1 MFFLEDVAQLVLWL
15 LLGLTWVNLVFLCFV
30 FYRRLSRK
38 RYFAA
43 KDAAREHYRPMI
55 SQFAAGHIPVEAAA
69 AVLRNARTVPEQD
82 AVRDALF
89 LEAAPA
95 DRERTTELLFA
106 LGMVEA
112 WAKQAYGKRQ
122 AQDVVRRALRHEAA
136 PLAPANSTARRATR
150 SSLRMLA
157 VPRAL
162 AVNRLAHLRPE
173 VAQVFAAEA
182 LKDPSPEVR
191 RVAVRALGRTRH
203 PAGVPLLAAEIE
215 RSFAAGNDISLRT
228 AKAALVA
235 YNLEDLH
242 LFVPLLRHPSRRM
255 RFVVVDTV
263 RQIAER
269 AARKA
274 PLNRND
280 FPIEMHQLLLNELA
294 RDEFADVRARTA
306 SVLRHFRDAAAVEAL
321 RKLTT
326 DEDEFVRLHA
336 VRACGDPYLPQLL
349 SAVTDRLGDPRWR
362 VREAAVKSITAFG
375 QAGDQELY
383 RYFIQSPDRYACEQ
397 LAEEIQR
404 RGLVLQLMDLLQ
416 ASTSGRASPGSS
428 AHHGAQLATAV
439 FQKLVMLGK
448 GSLLLHAAQS
458 PELDANT
465 RLKLLDLVAAQP
477 TQLTLSTF
485 AYLAQTDP
493 GPVGEHAAELLRHIS
508 EASRAAAAGSD
519 HA

>member
-1 MFFLEDVAQLVLWL
+1 VFFLEDVTQLVLWL
-15 LLGLTWVNLVFLCFV
+15 LLGLTWVNLVFLCFL

-38 RYFAA
+38 RYFEA

-55 SQFAAGHIPVEAAA
+55 AQFAAGDIAVEAAA
-69 AVLRNARTVPEQD
+69 AVLRNARTIPEQD

-89 LEAAPA
+89 AEAAPT

-112 WAKQAYGKRQ
+112 WAKEAFGKRQ
-122 AQDVVRRALRHEAA
+122 AQGVIQRALRHEVT
-136 PLAPANSTARRATR
+136 PLAASSNGASRRSTT
-150 SSLRMLA
+150 SGLRLLA

-182 LKDPSPEVR
+182 LKDASPEVR

-203 PAGVPLLAAEIE
+203 PAAVPLLAAEIE
-215 RSFAAGNDISLRT
+215 RSFAAGNDISLRST
-228 AKAALVA
+228 KAALA
-235 YNLEDLH
+235 GYSIEDLH
-242 LFVPLLRHPSRRM
+242 LFVPLLRHPNQRM
-255 RFVVVDTV
+255 RFVIVDTI

-280 FPIEMHQLLLNELA
+280 FPMEMHQLLLNELA

-306 SVLRHFRDAAAVEAL
+306 SILRHFRDAAAVEAL

-326 DEDEFVRLHA
+326 DEDEFVRMHA
-336 VRACGDPYLPQLL
+336 IRACGDPFLPQLL
-349 SAVTDRLGDPRWR
+349 PAITDRLGDPRWR

-404 RGLVLQLMDLLQ
+404 RGLVLGLMDLLQ
-416 ASTSGRASPGSS
+416 ASTSGATPGSS
-428 AHHGAQLATAV
+428 TYHGAQLANAV
-439 FQKLVMLGK
+439 FQKLVMLNK
-448 GSLLLHAAQS
+448 ESLLLHAAQS
-458 PELDANT
+458 SELDANT
-465 RLKLLDLVAAQP
+465 RLRLLDLVATHP
-477 TQLTLSTF
+477 TQQTLSTF
-485 AYLAQTDP
+485 SYLAQTDP
-493 GPVGEHAAELLRHIS
+493 GPVGERAAELLRHIS
-508 EASRAAAAGSD
+508 EASRAAAAGSEN
-519 HA
+519 A